1 MQLRR
6 TERRG
11 RKRADA
17 EHGSANKWARNA
29 MQFRRTGAV
38 GSLRYITAE
47 LLEAA
52 QGRMRF
58 ATAAITE
65 RSVANAQQLAD
76 RRLSELVR

>member
-47 LLEAA
+47 
-52 QGRMRF
+52 F
-58 ATAAITE
+58 ATAAITA